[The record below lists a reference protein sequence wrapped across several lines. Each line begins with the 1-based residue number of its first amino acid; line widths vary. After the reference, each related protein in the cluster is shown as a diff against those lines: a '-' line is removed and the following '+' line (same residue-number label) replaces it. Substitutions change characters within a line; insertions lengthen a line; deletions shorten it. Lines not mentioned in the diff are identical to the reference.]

1 MGTIFAAIPSVLPQK
16 SPLMKKSFILSI
28 LLFFITLTI
37 SAQTKTTVFGNL
49 GVENVNIS
57 IVNTPYGTSTDAKGH
72 YELPLYDRSEAI
84 NLYYSCIG
92 YQDTVVSLSP
102 KQLQR
107 DSINISFK
115 MRKMSYDLQEVG
127 ISASRDFYRSGT
139 NRNIADM
146 AFLDGKIYLLE
157 NHPKSSSM
165 VVLNTDGNELARKDF
180 DQLFEKLH
188 IDAFNDLILVG
199 QDSCLQVYLDEK
211 QSIQPVS
218 TFSRDDYRN
227 KLLKIVCEFNG
238 AYIVR
243 TIVHDR
249 GLYWLKFNH
258 GKSQDFLYIMK
269 DGSMEK
275 PQYLCSFIDSLGYRA
290 CQSQWMKI
298 QNEYHQ
304 AMAENFTLESIYEEN
319 GDRNSVRE
327 GESITSLS
335 IKKAERGSPGIDL
348 INEGIWDGN
357 LVRLAETPTL
367 LGMIQWYCSMLAKN
381 EYQIVP
387 LKVNDRLQFV
397 GLDNRQIVEIGPDF
411 KIAKRKPLTITS
423 GEKQFKNEF
432 LTDAATGKTY
442 GLFVDNGMNYIGL
455 YDPKAGTVGMGQKA
469 SKKIFPRVFK
479 VHGGYAYSVYFDS
492 GSNRG
497 VINRVRIE

>member
-1 MGTIFAAIPSVLPQK
+1 
-16 SPLMKKSFILSI
+16 MKKIFIL
-28 LLFFITLTI
+28 LLLAAFTFQGTSSLF
-37 SAQTKTTVFGNL
+37 AQTKATVYGNL
-49 GVENVNIS
+49 GEENVNIS
-57 IVNTPYGTSTDAKGH
+57 IVNTPYGTSTDAKGC
-72 YELPLYDRSEAI
+72 YELPLYDRTETV

-92 YQDTVVSLSP
+92 YQDTLVSLTP
-102 KQLQR
+102 RQLQR
-107 DSINISFK
+107 DSINISFT

-127 ISASRDFYRSGT
+127 VTAYEDFYRTKT

-146 AFLDGKIYLLE
+146 AFLDGNIYMLE
-157 NHPKSSSM
+157 NRPKASSM
-165 VVLNTDGNELARKDF
+165 VVLDTDGVELARKDF

-227 KLLKIVCEFNG
+227 KLLKIVCEYNG

-258 GKSQDFLYIMK
+258 GKTQDFLYVMK

-275 PQYLCSFIDSLGYRA
+275 PQYLCSFVDTLGYCA

-298 QNEYHQ
+298 QNEYHK
-304 AMAENFTLESIYEEN
+304 AMAENYTLESIYDEN
-319 GDRNSVRE
+319 GDGHPMRE
-327 GESITSLS
+327 GESITSIS

-367 LGMIQWYCSMLAKN
+367 LGMIQWYCSMMAKK
-381 EYQIVP
+381 EFQIVP
-387 LKVNDRLQFV
+387 LKVNGLLQLV
-397 GLDNRQIVEIGPDF
+397 GLDNREIVEIGTDF
-411 KIAKRKPLTITS
+411 KITNRQSLKITS
-423 GEKQFKNEF
+423 GEMFFKNEF
-432 LTDAATGKTY
+432 LVDKVTGKVY
-442 GLFVDNGMNYIGL
+442 GLFVDNGAYHVGL
-455 YDPKAGTVGMGQKA
+455 YDPESGTIGIGQKA
-469 SKKIFPRVFK
+469 SNKIYPRVFK
-479 VHGGYAYSVYFDS
+479 VHDGYAYSVYFDS

-497 VINRVRIE
+497 VINRVKIE

>member
-1 MGTIFAAIPSVLPQK
+1 M
-16 SPLMKKSFILSI
+16 
-28 LLFFITLTI
+28 
-37 SAQTKTTVFGNL
+37 KTTRILTLLAMLMMSIQIIAQERTVVQGFCKDENGKAI
-49 GVENVNIS
+49 ENVNIS

-72 YELPLYDRSEAI
+72 YELPLYDRSTAV

-92 YQDTVVSLSP
+92 YQDTIVSLTP
-102 KQLQR
+102 KLLQR
-107 DSINISFK
+107 DSINISFR
-115 MRKMSYDLQEVG
+115 MRKTSYDLQEVG
-127 ISASRDFYRSGT
+127 VSAYSDFYRSRT

-157 NHPKSSSM
+157 NRPKSSSM
-165 VVLNTDGNELARKDF
+165 VVLDTEGGELTRKDF

-227 KLLKIVCEFNG
+227 KLLKIVCEYNG

-258 GKSQDFLYIMK
+258 GKSQDFLYVMK

-275 PQYLCSFIDSLGYRA
+275 PQYLCSFIDTLGYRA
-290 CQSQWMKI
+290 CQSQWMSI

-304 AMAENFTLESIYEEN
+304 VMAEEN
-319 GDRNSVRE
+319 
-327 GESITSLS
+327 
-335 IKKAERGSPGIDL
+335 GIDL
-348 INEGIWDGN
+348 INEGIWDGY
-357 LVRLAETPTL
+357 LIHLAENSSL
-367 LGMIQWYCSMLAKN
+367 LGKIQWYCSMMAKK

-387 LKVNDRLQFV
+387 LIVNDMLQFI
-397 GLDNRQIVEIGPDF
+397 GLDNREIVEIGTDF
-411 KIAKRKPLTITS
+411 KIAKRQSLRITS
-423 GEKQFKNEF
+423 GEKFFKNEF
-432 LTDAATGKTY
+432 LVDKATGKVY
-442 GLFVDNGMNYIGL
+442 GLFEDNGVYYVGL
-455 YDPKAGTVGMGQKA
+455 YDPETGSVGMGQKA
-469 SKKIFPRVFK
+469 SNKIYPRVFK
-479 VHGGYAYSVYFDS
+479 VHDGYAYSVYFDNAQML
-492 GSNRG
+492 GR
-497 VINRVRIE
+497 INRVKLITN

>member
-1 MGTIFAAIPSVLPQK
+1 
-16 SPLMKKSFILSI
+16 MKKNFTLVIA
-28 LLFFITLTI
+28 LLFLAFSL
-37 SAQTKTTVFGNL
+37 SAQTKTIVFGDL

-72 YELPLYDRSEAI
+72 YELPLYDRSTTI

-92 YQDTVVSLSP
+92 YQDTVVSLTT

-107 DSINISFK
+107 DSLNISFK

-127 ISASRDFYRSGT
+127 VTAFSDFYRSGT

-157 NHPKSSSM
+157 NKPKTSSM
-165 VVLNTDGNELARKDF
+165 VVLDTDGVEQARKDY

-188 IDAFNDLILVG
+188 IDAFNNIILVG
-199 QDSCLQVYLDEK
+199 EDSCTQVHLDEK
-211 QSIQPVS
+211 QGILPVS

-258 GKSQDFLYIMK
+258 GKSQDFLYVMK

-275 PQYLCSFIDSLGYRA
+275 PQYLCSFIDTLGYRT
-290 CQSQWMKI
+290 CQSQWMNI
-298 QNEYHQ
+298 QNEYHI
-304 AMAENFTLESIYEEN
+304 AVAEEN
-319 GDRNSVRE
+319 
-327 GESITSLS
+327 
-335 IKKAERGSPGIDL
+335 GIDL

-367 LGMIQWYCSMLAKN
+367 LGMIQWYCSMLAKK

-397 GLDNRQIVEIGPDF
+397 GLDNRQIVEIDPDF
-411 KIAKRKPLTITS
+411 KIAKRQPLTITS
-423 GEKQFKNEF
+423 GEKHFKNEF
-432 LTDAATGKTY
+432 LIDAATGKTY
-442 GLFVDNGMNYIGL
+442 GLFVDDGAYHLGL
-455 YDPKAGTVGMGQKA
+455 YDPKTGTVGMGQKA
-469 SKKIFPRVFK
+469 SKKIYPRVFK
-479 VHGGYAYSVYFDS
+479 VYGGYAYSVFFDS

-497 VINRVRIE
+497 VINRMRIE

>member
-1 MGTIFAAIPSVLPQK
+1 MLIVLFSV
-16 SPLMKKSFILSI
+16 S
-28 LLFFITLTI
+28 LF
-37 SAQTKTTVFGNL
+37 AQTKTTVYGNL

-72 YELPLYDRSEAI
+72 YELPLYDRTETV

-92 YQDTVVSLSP
+92 YQDTVVSLTP

-107 DSINISFK
+107 DYIDISFR

-127 ISASRDFYRSGT
+127 VTAYQDFYRSGT

-157 NHPKSSSM
+157 NKPKTSSM
-165 VVLNTDGNELARKDF
+165 VVLDTDGVEQAHKDF

-188 IDAFNDLILVG
+188 IDAFDDLILVG

-227 KLLKIVCEFNG
+227 KLLKIVCEYNG

-258 GKSQDFLYIMK
+258 GKSQDFLYVMK

-275 PQYLCSFIDSLGYRA
+275 PQYLCSFIDTLGYRA
-290 CQSQWMKI
+290 CQSAWMKI

-304 AMAENFTLESIYEEN
+304 AMAENYTLESIYDDN
-319 GDRNSVRE
+319 GDGRPVRE
-327 GESITSLS
+327 GESITSIS
-335 IKKAERGSPGIDL
+335 IKKRNEEAQASTSSTREYGTGI
-348 INEGIWDGN
+348 
-357 LVRLAETPTL
+357 
-367 LGMIQWYCSMLAKN
+367 
-381 EYQIVP
+381 
-387 LKVNDRLQFV
+387 
-397 GLDNRQIVEIGPDF
+397 
-411 KIAKRKPLTITS
+411 
-423 GEKQFKNEF
+423 
-432 LTDAATGKTY
+432 
-442 GLFVDNGMNYIGL
+442 
-455 YDPKAGTVGMGQKA
+455 
-469 SKKIFPRVFK
+469 
-479 VHGGYAYSVYFDS
+479 
-492 GSNRG
+492 
-497 VINRVRIE
+497 

>member
-1 MGTIFAAIPSVLPQK
+1 
-16 SPLMKKSFILSI
+16 MKKNATLVSL
-28 LLFFITLTI
+28 LLFFASSLF
-37 SAQTKTTVFGNL
+37 AQTQTTVYGNL

-72 YELPLYDRSEAI
+72 YDLPLYDRSETV

-92 YQDTVVSLSP
+92 YQDTVVSLTP
-102 KQLQR
+102 RQLQR
-107 DSINISFK
+107 DSINVSFR

-127 ISASRDFYRSGT
+127 VSASKDFYRSGP
-139 NRNIADM
+139 NRNIADI

-157 NHPKSSSM
+157 NKPKTSSM
-165 VVLNTDGNELARKDF
+165 VVLDTEGIEQAHKDF

-188 IDAFNDLILVG
+188 IDAFDDLILVG

-211 QSIQPVS
+211 QGILPIS

-227 KLLKIVCEFNG
+227 KLLKIVCEYNG

-258 GKSQDFLYIMK
+258 GKSQDFLYVMK
-269 DGSMEK
+269 GVPDAK
-275 PQYLCSFIDSLGYRA
+275 PQYLCSFIDTLGYRA
-290 CQSQWMKI
+290 CQSAWMKI

-304 AMAENFTLESIYEEN
+304 AMAENFTLESNYVEN
-319 GDRNSVRE
+319 DDGK
-327 GESITSLS
+327 GESIVSKS

-348 INEGIWDGN
+348 INEGTWDGN

-367 LGMIQWYCSMLAKN
+367 LGMIQWYCSMLAKK
-381 EYQIVP
+381 ECQVVP
-387 LKVNDRLQFV
+387 LKVNGLLQFAD
-397 GLDNRQIVEIGPDF
+397 LDNREIVEIGPDF
-411 KIAKRKPLTITS
+411 KIAKRQSLKITS
-423 GEKQFKNEF
+423 GEKHFQNEF
-432 LTDAATGKTY
+432 LTDKATGKTY
-442 GLFVDNGMNYIGL
+442 GLFIENGMNYLGL
-455 YDPKAGTVGMGQKA
+455 YDPEVGTVGMGQKA
-469 SKKIFPRVFK
+469 SKKIYPRVFK
-479 VHGGYAYSVYFDS
+479 VHGGYAYSVFFDS

-497 VINRVRIE
+497 VISRMKIE

>member
-1 MGTIFAAIPSVLPQK
+1 
-16 SPLMKKSFILSI
+16 MKKIYI
-28 LLFFITLTI
+28 LLLSLFLVTSLF
-37 SAQTKTTVFGNL
+37 AQTKTIVYGNL

-72 YELPLYDRSEAI
+72 YELPLYDRTKTV

-92 YQDTVVSLSP
+92 YQDTVVSLTP

-107 DSINISFK
+107 DSINISFR
-115 MRKMSYDLQEVG
+115 MHKMSYDLQEVG
-127 ISASRDFYRSGT
+127 VSASKDFYRSGS
-139 NRNIADM
+139 NHNIADI

-157 NHPKSSSM
+157 NKPKTSSM
-165 VVLNTDGNELARKDF
+165 VILDTEGIEQARKDF

-227 KLLKIVCEFNG
+227 KLLKIVCEYNG

-258 GKSQDFLYIMK
+258 GKSQDFLYVMK

-275 PQYLCSFIDSLGYRA
+275 PQYLCSFIDTLGYRA

-304 AMAENFTLESIYEEN
+304 AMAENYTLESSYVEN
-319 GDRNSVRE
+319 GDRE
-327 GESITSLS
+327 GESITSMS

-348 INEGIWDGN
+348 INEGTWDGN

-367 LGMIQWYCSMLAKN
+367 LGMIQWYCSMLAKK

-387 LKVNDRLQFV
+387 LKVNGMLQFV
-397 GLDNRQIVEIGPDF
+397 GLDNREIVEIGTDF
-411 KIAKRKPLTITS
+411 KIANRQPLKITS
-423 GEKQFKNEF
+423 GEQFFQNEF
-432 LTDAATGKTY
+432 LTDKATGKTY
-442 GLFVDNGMNYIGL
+442 GLFVDDGLSCIGL
-455 YDPKAGTVGMGQKA
+455 YDPEAGTVGMGQKA
-469 SKKIFPRVFK
+469 SKKIFPKVFK
-479 VHGGYAYSVYFDS
+479 VHGGYAYSVFFDS

-497 VINRVRIE
+497 VINRVKIE